1 MYPPAIKICMS
12 KSNEKSTELSEDRT
26 LLSNERTFSSWMGT
40 GLACVGVA
48 IGLHAV
54 FGSIDP
60 TWLAKLVASMFLLTA
75 LAIYWAAVRQA
86 CKTYSRLEKTDVEVQ
101 GTNTFKRLAIMLSL
115 GTMGV
120 GIILWAL

>member
-1 MYPPAIKICMS
+1 MS
-12 KSNEKSTELSEDRT
+12 KSNDKSTELSEDRT

-54 FGSIDP
+54 FGAIDP
-60 TWLAKLVASMFLLTA
+60 TWLAKLVASIFLFTA

-86 CKTYSRLEKTDVEVQ
+86 CKTYTRLRNTDVEVQ
-101 GTNTFKRLAIMLSL
+101 GANMFKRIAFLMSAATL
-115 GTMGV
+115 GV
-120 GIILWAL
+120 GVILWLL

>member
-1 MYPPAIKICMS
+1 MS
-12 KSNEKSTELSEDRT
+12 KSNDKSTELSEDRT

-54 FGSIDP
+54 FGAIDP
-60 TWLAKLVASMFLLTA
+60 TWLAKLVASIFLLTA

-86 CKTYSRLEKTDVEVQ
+86 CKTYSRLRNTDVEIQ
-101 GTNTFKRLAIMLSL
+101 GSNVFKKIAAMMSA
-115 GTMGV
+115 GTLGV
-120 GIILWAL
+120 GIILWSL

>member
-1 MYPPAIKICMS
+1 MS
-12 KSNEKSTELSEDRT
+12 KSNDKSTELSEDRT

-54 FGSIDP
+54 FGAIDP
-60 TWLAKLVASMFLLTA
+60 TWLAKLVASIFLFAA

-86 CKTYSRLEKTDVEVQ
+86 CKTYSRLRNTDVEVQ
-101 GTNTFKRLAIMLSL
+101 GANMFKRIAFLMSAATI
-115 GTMGV
+115 GV
-120 GIILWAL
+120 GAILWLL

>member
-1 MYPPAIKICMS
+1 MS
-12 KSNEKSTELSEDRT
+12 KSNDKSTELSEDRT

-60 TWLAKLVASMFLLTA
+60 TWLVKLVASIFLFTA

-86 CKTYSRLEKTDVEVQ
+86 CKIYSRLRKTDVEVQ
-101 GTNTFKRLAIMLSL
+101 GANMFKRLGALMSL
-115 GTMGV
+115 GTLGV
-120 GIILWAL
+120 GLILLVL

>member
-1 MYPPAIKICMS
+1 MPNSID
-12 KSNEKSTELSEDRT
+12 KSTELSEDRT

-60 TWLAKLVASMFLLTA
+60 TWLAKLVASVFLLTA
-75 LAIYWAAVRQA
+75 LAIYWAAMRQA
-86 CKTYSRLEKTDVEVQ
+86 CKTYSRLRETDVAVQ
-101 GTNTFKRLAIMLSL
+101 GAPVFKRLALMMSL
-115 GTMGV
+115 GTLGV